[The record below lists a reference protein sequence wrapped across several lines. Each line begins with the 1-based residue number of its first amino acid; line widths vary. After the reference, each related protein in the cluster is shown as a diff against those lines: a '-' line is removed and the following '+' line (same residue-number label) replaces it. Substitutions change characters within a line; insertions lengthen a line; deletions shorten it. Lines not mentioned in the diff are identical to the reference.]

1 VVSAHPSGSH
11 LRAGL
16 HGFHS
21 TSSVTSE
28 SDAPTPDP
36 DLLRRCVAPA
46 SGLLQVPAPLR
57 SIGAALLAALVNFE
71 YRVILYVLI
80 SYLFDNLRMDRSTL
94 STNLIGS
101 LV

>member
-1 VVSAHPSGSH
+1 
-11 LRAGL
+11 
-16 HGFHS
+16 
-21 TSSVTSE
+21 
-28 SDAPTPDP
+28 
-36 DLLRRCVAPA
+36 
-46 SGLLQVPAPLR
+46 
-57 SIGAALLAALVNFE
+57 LVNFE